1 MNCTVDWLV
10 VSLAVSGMV
19 RILAGPF
26 IMGGGDQAD
35 EQPRRTV
42 TLAAFDIDAD
52 EVTRADY
59 ARCVAAGACK
69 QPGGDAAADTTSRL
83 PVTGVSWHDA
93 DAYCRFVHKRLP
105 TEAEWER
112 AARGSDGRTYP
123 WGDTL
128 DCARANFGNYDGEGR
143 CPHNPGHPV
152 EVGSFTGGDAV
163 DAAGH
168 AIHDLAGNVW
178 EWVADWY
185 DARYYAHAPSTNP
198 KGPRRGERR
207 VVRGGACCSM
217 FGLPRAS
224 NRNAF
229 PPDYRDDDLGFRC
242 AR

>member
-10 VSLAVSGMV
+10 VSLVSAMV

-26 IMGGGDQAD
+26 VMGGGQEAD

-42 TLAAFDIDAD
+42 VLAAFDIDAD

-59 ARCVAAGACK
+59 ARCVVAGACK
-69 QPGGDAAADTTSRL
+69 PPAGASAGDARSRL
-83 PVTGVSWHDA
+83 PVTGVTWHDA
-93 DAYCRFVHKRLP
+93 DAFCRWAGKRLP

-112 AARGSDGRTYP
+112 AARGTDGRTYP
-123 WGDTL
+123 WGDAV
-128 DCARANFGNYDGEGR
+128 DCTRANFGNYDGEGR
-143 CPHNPGHPV
+143 CPHNPGRPV
-152 EVGSFTGGDAV
+152 EVGTFSAGG
-163 DAAGH
+163 

-185 DARYYAHAPSTNP
+185 DARYYAHAPSVNP
-198 KGPRRGERR
+198 KGPRHGQRR